1 MNKNNC
7 FTALNVLAI
16 ALVCTSANAQAQ
28 WNTIGGNNVV
38 STATYLGTDGIS
50 TSPLQLITTETG
62 SSALPI
68 NFRTNGALRM
78 TILGNNGATNG
89 FVGIGLPNPTS
100 NLEVLNDI
108 DINTSNRAYRI
119 GGDDILKH
127 GGNTSNLFV
136 GIGAGLSNTSGVGNT
151 FIGSGSGASNTTANW
166 NTFVGSSAGSGTT
179 TGLNNAF
186 IGHQAGFLNSTGN
199 NNVFFG
205 SFAGNNNTTGEGNVI
220 MGFNSGTSNTTGSN
234 NILIGRSTNTNA
246 ANLTNATAIGANA
259 RVDASNSMVLGSVNG
274 INGATSNT
282 RVGIGITAPST
293 ATKLHVENNS
303 DRWIGTFSST
313 TTGTGTSAIGIVGAS
328 RGASRANIGVIGEAA
343 HPVSFFSALNI
354 LGLFGPSH
362 NVGVVGRAQ
371 GAVINIAGLFEA
383 GECPSNAINYGLYAS
398 ARKSCNNYAVA
409 AGYFNGPIIATEG
422 FSPSDIQFKD
432 SLVELRDALYYI
444 KRLLPSR
451 FVYKNSSFPS
461 LELPYGNQIGLIAQN
476 IDTVL
481 PNLVSGFVQP
491 PLYDTAGTLIA
502 DSIHFKAVNYTGLI
516 PIAIAGIQEQ
526 QAQLDSLFGYYVKSE
541 SQATDSNY
549 LTKWSPTNRSLTN
562 SLVYDDGQHV
572 GIPTTDPEAKFYV
585 EHVSN
590 GQSVCGIKGF
600 GKGASEVS
608 VGVGGWGSASTSSDS
623 SFAVGV
629 LATADSSAFAN
640 AGVFGMVEYATE
652 QEAINGGVV
661 GVATN
666 SHYHNQGGHF
676 ETPDSIGDNYGVFAY
691 ATNGDFAGYFD
702 GDVHVTGTITSSSDA
717 ALKQNIQTLPA
728 TDAVAKLQ
736 QLQPKTYSFDTQ
748 DYPYLNLPT
757 GTQYGLLAQEVEQV
771 LPQLVS
777 NIIQPERRD
786 IKGNSLSPRMEYK
799 GINYMGL
806 VPLLVSAV
814 KDQQTK
820 IDSLQN
826 VIDNR
831 LLALEQRLNNC
842 CERGAV
848 PSDASF
854 KTEGNATVVE
864 LNNLQAVV
872 LEQNTPN
879 PFAEQ
884 TTINYYIPE
893 GSGTAQVVF
902 FDMLGRTIKSIDAK
916 SGYGS
921 LTVFA
926 SNLSQGQY
934 SYALFINGQQI
945 ASKSMLKAK

>member
-1 MNKNNC
+1 
-7 FTALNVLAI
+7 
-16 ALVCTSANAQAQ
+16 
-28 WNTIGGNNVV
+28 
-38 STATYLGTDGIS
+38 
-50 TSPLQLITTETG
+50 
-62 SSALPI
+62 
-68 NFRTNGALRM
+68 
-78 TILGNNGATNG
+78 
-89 FVGIGLPNPTS
+89 
-100 NLEVLNDI
+100 
-108 DINTSNRAYRI
+108 
-119 GGDDILKH
+119 
-127 GGNTSNLFV
+127 
-136 GIGAGLSNTSGVGNT
+136 
-151 FIGSGSGASNTTANW
+151 
-166 NTFVGSSAGSGTT
+166 
-179 TGLNNAF
+179 
-186 IGHQAGFLNSTGN
+186 
-199 NNVFFG
+199 
-205 SFAGNNNTTGEGNVI
+205 
-220 MGFNSGTSNTTGSN
+220 
-234 NILIGRSTNTNA
+234 
-246 ANLTNATAIGANA
+246 
-259 RVDASNSMVLGSVNG
+259 
-274 INGATSNT
+274 
-282 RVGIGITAPST
+282 
-293 ATKLHVENNS
+293 
-303 DRWIGTFSST
+303 
-313 TTGTGTSAIGIVGAS
+313 
-328 RGASRANIGVIGEAA
+328 
-343 HPVSFFSALNI
+343 
-354 LGLFGPSH
+354 
-362 NVGVVGRAQ
+362 
-371 GAVINIAGLFEA
+371 
-383 GECPSNAINYGLYAS
+383 
-398 ARKSCNNYAVA
+398 
-409 AGYFNGPIIATEG
+409 
-422 FSPSDIQFKD
+422 
-432 SLVELRDALYYI
+432 
-444 KRLLPSR
+444 
-451 FVYKNSSFPS
+451 
-461 LELPYGNQIGLIAQN
+461 
-476 IDTVL
+476 
-481 PNLVSGFVQP
+481 
-491 PLYDTAGTLIA
+491 
-502 DSIHFKAVNYTGLI
+502 
-516 PIAIAGIQEQ
+516 
-526 QAQLDSLFGYYVKSE
+526 
-541 SQATDSNY
+541 
-549 LTKWSPTNRSLTN
+549 
-562 SLVYDDGQHV
+562 
-572 GIPTTDPEAKFYV
+572 
-585 EHVSN
+585 
-590 GQSVCGIKGF
+590 
-600 GKGASEVS
+600 
-608 VGVGGWGSASTSSDS
+608 GGWGSASTSSDS

>member
-1 MNKNNC
+1 MNPFISNSIKFFLLMFTSIHLNGQTNVFPSSGNTGIGTTTPNQLLHLEQNSATAVTQRFTNTNNTAGFDVGIDNNGHAKISQGNGSANIRFFVSSSEMMKIYGPNRYVGMGWC
-7 FTALNVLAI
+7 SNFNPQSQLHLWNDVNKMYVQIATIDCGSTATDGFKLGVNDDAIYNNEPAAELRQHEDAPMVFLTNNTERARIQSNGELALRVVNSGNTVNKLLVWDDSNGELVKYRDINTLPFVSACSSGINNYITKWCNTTNRIQNSIVYDNGTRAGIGTTSPLALFDINNTNSFAGVRSRTTSTAQIGSYGVWGQSTSTSSIFNIGTYGGALN
-16 ALVCTSANAQAQ
+16 TSAN
-28 WNTIGGNNVV
+28 I
-38 STATYLGTDGIS
+38 I
-50 TSPLQLITTETG
+50 
-62 SSALPI
+62 
-68 NFRTNGALRM
+68 
-78 TILGNNGATNG
+78 NNG
-89 FVGIGLPNPTS
+89 VW
-100 NLEVLNDI
+100 
-108 DINTSNRAYRI
+108 
-119 GGDDILKH
+119 
-127 GGNTSNLFV
+127 
-136 GIGAGLSNTSGVGNT
+136 GV
-151 FIGSGSGASNTTANW
+151 AS
-166 NTFVGSSAGSGTT
+166 
-179 TGLNNAF
+179 
-186 IGHQAGFLNSTGN
+186 GN
-199 NNVFFG
+199 NNLL
-205 SFAGNNNTTGEGNVI
+205 
-220 MGFNSGTSNTTGSN
+220 
-234 NILIGRSTNTNA
+234 NIGGIFITEPECVSDQIRST
-246 ANLTNATAIGANA
+246 L
-259 RVDASNSMVLGSVNG
+259 
-274 INGATSNT
+274 
-282 RVGIGITAPST
+282 
-293 ATKLHVENNS
+293 
-303 DRWIGTFSST
+303 
-313 TTGTGTSAIGIVGAS
+313 
-328 RGASRANIGVIGEAA
+328 NIGV
-343 HPVSFFSALNI
+343 
-354 LGLFGPSH
+354 
-362 NVGVVGRAQ
+362 
-371 GAVINIAGLFEA
+371 
-383 GECPSNAINYGLYAS
+383 YA
-398 ARKSCNNYAVA
+398 RGTGWEYANDLCA
-409 AGYFNGPIIATEG
+409 PGIAGYFNGDVIVTG
-422 FSPSDIQFKD
+422 TLSGSDERLKD
-432 SLVELRDALYYI
+432 SIIEYRAALHTI
-444 KRLLPSR
+444 NRLLPKR
-451 FVYKNSSFPS
+451 YVFKSSAFPS
-461 LELPYGNQIGLIAQN
+461 MQLPVGGQIGFIAQQV
-476 IDTVL
+476 DTVL
-481 PNLVSGFVQP
+481 PHLITNVIQP
-491 PLYDTAGTLIA
+491 PVYDSSGTLMYDTIQY
-502 DSIHFKAVNYTGLI
+502 KAMNYTGLI

-562 SLVYDDGQHV
+562 SLIYDDGRHV

-600 GKGASEVS
+600 GKGAAEVS

-691 ATNGDFAGYFD
+691 ATHGDFAGYFD

-717 ALKQNIQTLPA
+717 ALKENIQTLPA
-728 TDAVAKLQ
+728 TDALAKLQ

-916 SGYGS
+916 CGYGS